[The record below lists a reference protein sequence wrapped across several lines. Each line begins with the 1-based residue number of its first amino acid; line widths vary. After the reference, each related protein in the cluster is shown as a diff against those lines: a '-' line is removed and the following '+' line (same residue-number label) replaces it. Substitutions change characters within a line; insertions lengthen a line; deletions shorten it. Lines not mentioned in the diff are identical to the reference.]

1 MNKYKTLPLGA
12 LCATIAALALSA
24 CGSDFQQ
31 PQAASSPSPEFVR
44 HKSPDFTTHK
54 LGKSP
59 DYIP

>member
-12 LCATIAALALSA
+12 LCATIAALATN
-24 CGSDFQQ
+24 
-31 PQAASSPSPEFVR
+31 EFVR